1 MPMRTHLLPNSL
13 ATVVIAFC
21 VGCTTRPPEPN
32 AQDIQDQ
39 LANWG
44 EDSNFRM
51 KAVTG
56 WKGDTPQM
64 YPYGLLSQKGA
75 LTCNWADS
83 FYPSC
88 SPAGMENGGLKI
100 ENPPD
105 NTMMVVR
112 IGTVKA
118 ANILQLERA
127 GPRTTNVLVST
138 RFESNPFFEQ
148 YKEVFAEIERF
159 GFGERVGAATAAQK
173 WVRFEFTDNGKWVM
187 SR

>member
-1 MPMRTHLLPNSL
+1 MRTHLLLNSI
-13 ATVVIAFC
+13 ATFAMALG

-32 AQDIQDQ
+32 QQDIQAQ

-44 EDSNFRM
+44 EDSSFRM
-51 KAVTG
+51 KAYTG

-64 YPYGLLSQKGA
+64 NPYGY
-75 LTCNWADS
+75 LTRQGVLNCNWADS

-88 SPAGMENGGLKI
+88 SPAGNREGGLRI
-100 ENPPD
+100 ENPPN

-112 IGTVKA
+112 VGTLKSSG
-118 ANILQLERA
+118 ILQVERV
-127 GPRTTNVLVST
+127 GPRTANVLVST
-138 RFESNPFFEQ
+138 RLESNPFFEQ
-148 YKEVFAEIERF
+148 YKEVFADIEKF
-159 GFGERVGAATAAQK
+159 GFGEHVGAATATQK